1 MQDGLDKLFTRIRSI
16 TIGGNSKQQL
26 FQELEQ
32 QSILLND
39 FAKTLFD
46 SDLFVIS
53 REKYNL
59 NVVELKVVEL
69 GFPHGAKMKEIIN
82 KAKAFRLSLC
92 PLELGPYLRLAYH
105 EQPEGNNSSNAKLN
119 QAPEGSV
126 TVISKPL
133 LDNDD
138 FPKGFYLR
146 KIDGFLWLR
155 GYIADD
161 EHVWNP
167 SDRLI
172 FVMQ

>member
-1 MQDGLDKLFTRIRSI
+1 MQFELDKLFTPIRSI

-46 SDLFVIS
+46 SNLFVIS
-53 REKYNL
+53 SEKYNL
-59 NVVELKVVEL
+59 KVVELKVMDL
-69 GFPHGAKMKEIIN
+69 GFPHGAKMKAIIN
-82 KAKAFRLSLC
+82 KAKDFGLSLC
-92 PLELGPYLRLAYH
+92 PLELGPYLRLAYR
-105 EQPEGNNSSNAKLN
+105 EQPEGINNRNAESN

-126 TVISKPL
+126 TVVSKPL
-133 LDNDD
+133 LENDD

-167 SDRLI
+167 SDQLI